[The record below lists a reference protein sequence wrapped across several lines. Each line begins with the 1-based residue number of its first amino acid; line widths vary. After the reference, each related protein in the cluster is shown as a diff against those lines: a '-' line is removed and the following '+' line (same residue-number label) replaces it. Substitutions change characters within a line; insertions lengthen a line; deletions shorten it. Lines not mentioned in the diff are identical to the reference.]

1 MHDEFFSLT
10 LKLKNIFKSLY
21 GSYLE
26 PTDHSFSLQ
35 IPSVDI
41 VNNFFSK
48 IDEKKA
54 TDLHIILSKLLKM
67 DSSTDRHTLSF
78 LYILKVCSYGDISKR
93 LENGLCDSTL
103 KRALNR
109 ILTTIGQYL

>member
-26 PTDHSFSLQ
+26 PAAHSFSLQ

-67 DSSTDRHTLSF
+67 ASSTDRHTLSF
-78 LYILKVCSYGDISKR
+78 PYILKVCSYEDISKR
-93 LENGLCDSTL
+93 LENGLCDSTF
-103 KRALNR
+103 
-109 ILTTIGQYL
+109 